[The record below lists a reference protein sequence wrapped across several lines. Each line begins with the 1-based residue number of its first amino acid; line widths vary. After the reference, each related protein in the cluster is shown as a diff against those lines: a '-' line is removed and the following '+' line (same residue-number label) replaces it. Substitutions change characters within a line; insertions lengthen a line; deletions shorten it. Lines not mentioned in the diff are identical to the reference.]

1 MYEQFYAMAPRME
14 FAFLVSTPRSF
25 ENQIPSHTTFGRAN
39 RDTAASD
46 SLREAGIIFVSRNS
60 PVCHFVQ
67 AEIKVLGGA
76 NNSVLISLLSD
87 TH

>member
-1 MYEQFYAMAPRME
+1 MNSFMQWHLAWNSLSWSP
-14 FAFLVSTPRSF
+14 LLDPLKIRSH
-25 ENQIPSHTTFGRAN
+25 PTTFGRAN

>member
-1 MYEQFYAMAPRME
+1 MNSFMQWHLALNSLSWSP
-14 FAFLVSTPRSF
+14 LLDPLKIRSH
-25 ENQIPSHTTFGRAN
+25 PTTFGRAN

-60 PVCHFVQ
+60 PVRHFVQ
-67 AEIKVLGGA
+67 AEVKLLGGA